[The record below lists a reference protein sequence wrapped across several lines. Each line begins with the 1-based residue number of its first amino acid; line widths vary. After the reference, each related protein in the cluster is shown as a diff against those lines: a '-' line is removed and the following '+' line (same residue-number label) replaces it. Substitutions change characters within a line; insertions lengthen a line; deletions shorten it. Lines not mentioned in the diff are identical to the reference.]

1 MLTTGSEKNSVGCNC
16 VGVTEAYLNYLRV
29 SLFTE
34 NRTCEPNYKRLM
46 QECPS
51 EIFDSDECTDEEGI
65 QEPIRSDKTVET
77 QNQLVDPGSKF
88 NNDIYISP
96 ICVTHAR
103 AMEGWYCS
111 CRNEEDDY
119 GNARNM
125 TESEEMA

>member
-1 MLTTGSEKNSVGCNC
+1 MFTGK
-16 VGVTEAYLNYLRV
+16 
-29 SLFTE
+29 
-34 NRTCEPNYKRLM
+34 RTCEPNYKRLM

-51 EIFDSDECTDEEGI
+51 EIFDSDDCTDEERI
-65 QEPIRSDKTVET
+65 HEPIRSHGTVAIW
-77 QNQLVDPGSKF
+77 NKFVDPGWKF

-125 TESEEMA
+125 TESEELALTRSTMVRRTGLF